1 MDRVKRTTGK
11 CRAMT
16 SSPLTIVV
24 DMTLTNLPSPQERA
38 RLVEVDRLTS
48 DLESGSDPVLNSVVA
63 MVSAYF
69 GVPTAMVSI
78 IEREYQVFKA
88 RVGMEPECT
97 PREMSFCSHRLE
109 DAAVL
114 EVCDPLADPRFAEN
128 PLVKGAPFIR
138 YYAGA
143 PLMIRPGLSLGRLC
157 VIDQKARHPMD
168 ERGQTLLRD
177 AAKVVVARLESIHN
191 QHYFEPSTGLPNRQ
205 RFEAD
210 LLAKSVWDTEVAILI
225 EPLSA
230 SGMDRLVKALG
241 LEFYVNFMLASKEM
255 LLGSLP
261 DGARL
266 YGFGNL
272 GFVTIFKPSEELSLP
287 SLLNGL
293 VAAFA
298 RPLLSENVP
307 VFPDVGIGTIQLDRD
322 VGAPRD
328 ILRLMAS
335 ITDAARASERRWLDY
350 DPAIDLSLRRSTEL
364 LNAIEAALIAPDQLR
379 LVYQPRVDLTSNR
392 CVAVEALLRW
402 KHPTLGEI
410 SPVEF
415 IPLAETTASI
425 RHITRWVV
433 RHVCEQLAIWHS
445 QGLDITTSVN
455 VSALDLTDGLLFD
468 ELVAAL
474 REFGVRAQ
482 HIELEFTE
490 SVLVTDFPAVQA
502 QLRRF
507 RDLGVAIGIDD
518 FGSGYSNWAYLRQIP
533 ATSVKLDRSLLADLI
548 PGNSDWHIVRGLISL
563 VRDLR
568 LTVVA
573 EGIETELHYHLLRG
587 WGCQQGQGYYF
598 AKPLPPAELVALLN
612 NSKGF
617 ADFAG

>member
-1 MDRVKRTTGK
+1 
-11 CRAMT
+11 
-16 SSPLTIVV
+16 
-24 DMTLTNLPSPQERA
+24 MTLTNLPSPQERA

>member
-1 MDRVKRTTGK
+1 
-11 CRAMT
+11 
-16 SSPLTIVV
+16 
-24 DMTLTNLPSPQERA
+24 MTLTNLISPQERA

-48 DLESGSDPVLNSVVA
+48 DLESGSDPVLNSIVT

-69 GVPTAMVSI
+69 GVPTVMVSI

-97 PREMSFCSHRLE
+97 PLEMSFCSHKLE
-109 DAAVL
+109 DADVL
-114 EVCDPLADPRFAEN
+114 EVCDPLGDPRFSEN
-128 PLVKGAPFIR
+128 PLVKGTPFIR

-157 VIDQKARHPMD
+157 VIDQKAHPPMD

-177 AAKVVVARLESIHN
+177 AAKVVVARLESIHR
-191 QHYFEPSTGLPNRQ
+191 QHYFEPTTGLPNHQ

-210 LLAKSVWDTEVAILI
+210 FFAKSVRHNEVAILI

-241 LEFYVNFMLASKEM
+241 VEFYINFMLASKEM
-255 LLGSLP
+255 LLGTLP
-261 DGARL
+261 DAARL
-266 YGFGNL
+266 YRFGNL
-272 GFVTIFKPSEELSLP
+272 GFVTIFKPSDALSLQG
-287 SLLNGL
+287 LLNGL
-293 VAAFA
+293 VAAFS
-298 RPLLSENVP
+298 RPLFSANVP
-307 VFPDVGIGTIQLDRD
+307 VFPDVGISALELDRD
-322 VGAPRD
+322 VGAPRE

-335 ITDAARASERRWLDY
+335 ITDTARASERRWLDY

-379 LVYQPRVDLTSNR
+379 LVYQPRVDLASNR
-392 CVAVEALLRW
+392 CVTVEALLRW

-410 SPVEF
+410 SPAEF

-433 RHVCEQLAIWHS
+433 RHVCEQLALWHS
-445 QGLDITTSVN
+445 QGLDITASVN
-455 VSALDLTDGLLFD
+455 VSAIDLTDGLLFD
-468 ELVAAL
+468 ELMAAL
-474 REFGVRAQ
+474 REFDVRPQ
-482 HIELEFTE
+482 HLELEFTE
-490 SVLVTDFPAVQA
+490 SVLITDFPAVQA
-502 QLRRF
+502 QLKRF

-533 ATSVKLDRSLLADLI
+533 ATSVKLDRSLLADLV
-548 PGNSDWHIVRGLISL
+548 PGNSEWHIVRGLISL

-587 WGCQQGQGYYF
+587 WGCEQGQGYYF
-598 AKPLPPAELVALLN
+598 AKPLPPVELVALLN
-612 NSKGF
+612 SSNGF
-617 ADFAG
+617 GASTG

>member
-1 MDRVKRTTGK
+1 MI
-11 CRAMT
+11 
-16 SSPLTIVV
+16 SSPLSIVT
-24 DMTLTNLPSPQERA
+24 DMTMSNFQSPQERA

-48 DLESGSDPVLNSVVA
+48 DLETGSDPVLNSVVA

-88 RVGMEPECT
+88 RVGMEPACT

-114 EVCDPLADPRFAEN
+114 EVCDPLEDPRFADN
-128 PLVKGAPFIR
+128 PLVIGAPFIR

-143 PLMIRPGLSLGRLC
+143 PLVIRPGLSLGRLC

-168 ERGQTLLRD
+168 ERGQTLLRN

-210 LLAKSVWDTEVAILI
+210 LLAKSVWDNEVAILI

-272 GFVTIFKPSEELSLP
+272 GFVTIFKPSEELSLQ
-287 SLLNGL
+287 SLLSGL

-298 RPLLSENVP
+298 RPLFSENVP

-322 VGAPRD
+322 VGAPGD

-335 ITDAARASERRWLDY
+335 ITDAARASEQRWLDY
-350 DPAIDLSLRRSTEL
+350 DPAVDLSLRRRTEL

-379 LVYQPRVDLTSNR
+379 LVYQPRVDLASNR
-392 CVAVEALLRW
+392 FVAVEALLRW
-402 KHPTLGEI
+402 RHPTLGEI

-502 QLRRF
+502 QLKRF

-548 PGNSDWHIVRGLISL
+548 PGKSDWHIVRGLISL

-598 AKPLPPAELVALLN
+598 AKPLPPAELVALLD